1 MKVESIKKHWTERS
15 IKDYLFRIAADFIAQ
30 LERRMESIPVSQD
43 ELAKK
48 LGVTKGRV
56 SQVLNHPGNI
66 TLGKIIEYART
77 LSMKVSIVAYEDND
91 QENKRGPI
99 NPEVFRICWEKCGKP
114 RDLWAFEEINM
125 NEQVFANMNSV
136 SVYVGSYKAS
146 DVVFFPS
153 LESKSKYIGN
163 FWDIGGYVVRDKV
176 ASLPEN
182 FQKQDEL
189 CLPN

>member
-15 IKDYLFRIAADFIAQ
+15 IKDYLFRIAADFITQ
-30 LERRMESIPVSQD
+30 LEKRMESIPVSQD

-77 LSMKVSIVAYEDND
+77 LGTKVSIVAYEDND
-91 QENKRGPI
+91 PENRRGPI

-125 NEQVFANMNSV
+125 NEQVFANLNSA
-136 SVYVGSYKAS
+136 SVYVGSDKAS
-146 DVVFFPS
+146 INVLFLP
-153 LESKSKYIGN
+153 LQSKSEFIGN
-163 FWDIGGYVVRDKV
+163 FYNIPGYVVGKKV
-176 ASLPEN
+176 ASLSEN
-182 FQKQDEL
+182 FQKRDEIS
-189 CLPN
+189 LPN